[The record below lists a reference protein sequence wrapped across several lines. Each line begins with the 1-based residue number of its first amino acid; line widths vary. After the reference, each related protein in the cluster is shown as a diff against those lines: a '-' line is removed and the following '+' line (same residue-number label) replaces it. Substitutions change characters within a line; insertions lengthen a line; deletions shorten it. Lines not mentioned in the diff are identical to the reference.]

1 MKTKEFTKLILIAFM
16 FVFTGSLKAQTE
28 FAPVGAEWYYEREIY
43 NYDEWKYDRVA
54 YDRFRS
60 VDTITING
68 FLCKEIEL
76 FQNLDCDGNVNPYYE
91 TRYISQDGDRI
102 YEVIDGERYLLYDFG
117 KKIGEY
123 WLLTH
128 YNDYDTENA
137 ADTVFVKNITEITLE
152 DGSTRRMFETSAY
165 NTGSAVYCTNIIEG
179 IGLDKSLFPFYQ
191 LVGPPPC
198 RNTGIR
204 CYSEDGDYL
213 IKSDVECDYV
223 PESVPFP
230 YTPFPTENA
239 QWSVNNE
246 KYALHGDT
254 IINEKKYSKVYKQ
267 TADEAFEFDID
278 KAEYFCAIRNDVEN
292 KRVYGVFKDNLEV
305 YNHYN
310 EVIEETES
318 LLYDFSLNLGDTIEV
333 ANFDEADIAG
343 YIQYV
348 KYVRVESIGIYKF
361 DGSHSYVTLYDTD
374 SIFCLNNGE
383 QRKRILLNGIHE
395 SLQQSWIEG
404 IGSSDGPFVHAHFS
418 GLEYMPKRLLCY
430 NENDEC
436 LYKQSSFDYDED
448 DDCFTNYYP
457 DNVVENNENDI
468 MIYPNPATT
477 NVEVSYT
484 LPEGM
489 TSATLVMTNTLGVNV
504 KTAHLDGDNK
514 TTLSLEE
521 LPSGIYFYTIRCGEN
536 VKTGKLIKK

>member
-1 MKTKEFTKLILIAFM
+1 MKTRNFTKSISLLLLL
-16 FVFTGSLKAQTE
+16 VFAGSLKAQTE

-102 YEVIDGERYLLYDFG
+102 YEVIDGERYLLYDFS

-128 YNDYDTENA
+128 YNDYDAENV

-152 DGSTRRMFETSAY
+152 DGSTRKMFETSAY

-292 KRVYGVFKDNLEV
+292 KRVYGVYKDNLEV

-310 EVIEETES
+310 EEIEETES

-333 ANFDEADIAG
+333 ANFDEADRAG

-418 GLEYMPKRLLCY
+418 GLEYMPKRLLCF

-468 MIYPNPATT
+468 MIYPNPTDDFI
-477 NVEVSYT
+477 NIE
-484 LPEGM
+484 
-489 TSATLVMTNTLGVNV
+489 N
-504 KTAHLDGDNK
+504 
-514 TTLSLEE
+514 
-521 LPSGIYFYTIRCGEN
+521 PSGSEYSIDIYNDKGQKLISQSSSGISNINISDLPCGLYIITIN
-536 VKTGKLIKK
+536 SNYKNYNFKLIKTL

>member
-1 MKTKEFTKLILIAFM
+1 MKTRNFTKSISLLLLL
-16 FVFTGSLKAQTE
+16 VFAGSLKAQTE

-102 YEVIDGERYLLYDFG
+102 YEVIDGERYLLYDFS

-128 YNDYDTENA
+128 YNDYDAENV

-152 DGSTRRMFETSAY
+152 DGSTRKMFETSAY

-246 KYALHGDT
+246 KYALYGDT

-292 KRVYGVFKDNLEV
+292 KRVYGVYKDNLEV

-310 EVIEETES
+310 EEIEETES

-333 ANFDEADIAG
+333 ANFDEADRAG

-418 GLEYMPKRLLCY
+418 GLEYMPKRLLCF

-468 MIYPNPATT
+468 MIYPNPTDDFI
-477 NVEVSYT
+477 NIE
-484 LPEGM
+484 
-489 TSATLVMTNTLGVNV
+489 N
-504 KTAHLDGDNK
+504 
-514 TTLSLEE
+514 
-521 LPSGIYFYTIRCGEN
+521 PSGSEYSIDIYNDKGQKLISQSSSGISNINISDLPCGLYIITIN
-536 VKTGKLIKK
+536 SNYKNYNFKLIKTL